1 MEPMKEVFIQIY
13 REYYQASVALEEE
26 IEKYIDN
33 GYDDIKGEIALID
46 GSWRVG
52 IIVNDRQME
61 MNI

>member
-1 MEPMKEVFIQIY
+1 MKEVFIQIY

-46 GSWRVG
+46 NNWRVG
-52 IIVNDRQME
+52 IIVGTRQFE
-61 MNI
+61 LDI

>member
-1 MEPMKEVFIQIY
+1 MKEVFIQIY

-61 MNI
+61 MNV